1 MVAAA
6 VAGAVTITATVTGI
20 VVFVALA
27 AACASPYCLHVIVVV
42 HQVRAASEARIRN
55 GIVVLA

>member
-20 VVFVALA
+20 VVFVGAN
-27 AACASPYCLHVIVVV
+27 YHV
-42 HQVRAASEARIRN
+42 R
-55 GIVVLA
+55 